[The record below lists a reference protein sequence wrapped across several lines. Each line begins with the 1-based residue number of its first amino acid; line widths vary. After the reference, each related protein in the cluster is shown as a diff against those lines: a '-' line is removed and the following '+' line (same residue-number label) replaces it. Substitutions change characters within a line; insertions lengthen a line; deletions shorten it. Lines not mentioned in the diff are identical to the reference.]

1 MKVTEVNIRHMA
13 YTGVMA
19 HVGFNLIEDT
29 IKIMEDG
36 NCDRVE
42 RVPYYH
48 YEKPYVFLRDVDVE
62 PIVLESEEVF
72 NYPFQI

>member
-1 MKVTEVNIRHMA
+1 
-13 YTGVMA
+13 
-19 HVGFNLIEDT
+19 
-29 IKIMEDG
+29 MEIVIG
-36 NCDRVE
+36 LRE
-42 RVPYYH
+42 VPYYH